1 MNRPRIFRLLP
12 SVVALG
18 TVLLALKTTDLVHE
32 AYAQVSG
39 QMAALTQD
47 PVPANKDYASAE
59 DDQVVSASE
68 VDVLNSLAKRRKELD
83 EREARLNTQANIIA
97 AAEARVDA
105 KITQLKQLQFMIS
118 SLFAQ
123 RDDAQAKQIAVLVKT
138 YSSMKPKDAAR
149 IFDTL
154 PDEVLLPVAQQMKP
168 DILALLLSNM
178 KADNAMTLTVK
189 LAKKLSLPQT
199 TDALAPPAQPTAP
212 TAPQTAAL
220 SNAPNLGPTRSK
232 ARRPRPSSQSSA
244 DGSSAAS
251 SLSSAPAAAATPA
264 AAAPQN
270 QTPPKT

>member
-18 TVLLALKTTDLVHE
+18 TVLLALKTTDMVHE
-32 AYAQVSG
+32 AYAQASG

-83 EREARLNTQANIIA
+83 EREARLNTQANLIA

-154 PDEVLLPVAQQMKP
+154 PDDVLLPVAQQMKP

-199 TDALAPPAQPTAP
+199 TDALAPPAQPMAP
-212 TAPQTAAL
+212 TAPQTAPL
-220 SNAPNLGPTRSK
+220 SDAPNPGPTRSK
-232 ARRPRPSSQSSA
+232 ARKPRPSSPSSA

-251 SLSSAPAAAATPA
+251 SVSPAAATAATPA